1 MQLCNG
7 RRCASRDSTNK
18 NALSVEWFSRLERAV
33 FRGICG
39 EIFTLF
45 QVCVVIST
53 LYPRGKLLEHYIFI
67 LLCSSQSNLTESDY
81 VRHVLSMIPALLT
94 LAGSLVILFLR
105 LPSCSSRRDRRYTH
119 IMQLKAFPI
128 ISNWE
133 YIFSVK
139 LRDKE
144 EMKLARK
151 PSLVRAPDRSLPMHS
166 SRIKRKKSNWS
177 CSPKQFALPFP
188 S

>member
-1 MQLCNG
+1 MLECQYNVLAFLCGTYGREHVCPVMQLCNG

-94 LAGSLVILFLR
+94 LAGSQVILFLR
-105 LPSCSSRRDRRYTH
+105 LPSCSSTRGRRYTH
-119 IMQLKAFPI
+119 ADESFPI

-139 LRDKE
+139 I
-144 EMKLARK
+144 A
-151 PSLVRAPDRSLPMHS
+151 
-166 SRIKRKKSNWS
+166 W
-177 CSPKQFALPFP
+177 
-188 S
+188 